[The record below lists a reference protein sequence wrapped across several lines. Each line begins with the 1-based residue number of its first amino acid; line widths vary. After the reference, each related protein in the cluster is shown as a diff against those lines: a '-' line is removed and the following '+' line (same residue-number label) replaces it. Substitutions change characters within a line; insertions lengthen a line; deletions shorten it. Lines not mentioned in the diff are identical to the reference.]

1 MRLPKN
7 EMRHPRALL
16 LCLGFIV
23 LSALSGFLYYRTQAI
38 DIDVQDHVLPVL
50 RELKQLDAE
59 WNANVLKSRIG
70 INSNYD
76 PVTTLL
82 QHLHALRA
90 RLRQGVDM
98 AQGNALETAS
108 HQLEVAFASKEDL
121 IEQFKSQN
129 ALLQNSLFYFP
140 TAVEDLHA
148 MLHQEHGTGSKQVR
162 PLAALSAE
170 VDQLLTD
177 ILLFNLNPAAE
188 LEEKI
193 LSTVARIEERRGTY
207 PDTLRESLDLLT
219 RHARIIVRQRLAEDA
234 LTTRIVS
241 LPTAKRID
249 DVRSAFDVQFKS
261 MLEEKQR
268 YRTYLFAYSGFLLI
282 LLSYAAW
289 RLMHSY
295 QVIARVNKHL
305 QVANETLEQRV
316 AERTAELEHRSA
328 QLAELATYDTLTGLI
343 NRRHLMAELTQALQR
358 AERRGWVVAL
368 MFIDLDGF
376 KEINDTY
383 GHAAGDRVLQE
394 VAARIKRHVRKE
406 DAMGR
411 LGGDEFVIVLNEIHI
426 PDGAI
431 RIAEAVLHEL
441 HALTE
446 LDGRVIRISAS
457 IGISSTK
464 GGAKSPELLLSEADH
479 AMYRAKEC
487 GKSCYR
493 FSDATCHA

>member
-1 MRLPKN
+1 MRSPKN
-7 EMRHPRALL
+7 DMRHPRILL
-16 LCLGFIV
+16 LCLGFFL

-70 INSNYD
+70 INNNYD

-82 QHLHALRA
+82 QHLHTLRD
-90 RLRQGVDM
+90 RLRQGVDL
-98 AQGNALETAS
+98 AQGNALEAAL
-108 HQLEVAFASKEDL
+108 HQLEVAFANKEDL
-121 IEQFKSQN
+121 VEQFKSQN
-129 ALLQNSLFYFP
+129 SLLQNSLFYFP
-140 TAVEDLHA
+140 TAVEDLRA
-148 MLHQEHGTGSKQVR
+148 MLHQADDAGTKQTR
-162 PLAALSAE
+162 PLAALAAE
-170 VDQLLTD
+170 VDHLLMD
-177 ILLFNLNPAAE
+177 ILLFNLNPAVE

-193 LSTVARIEERRGTY
+193 LSTVARIEERRSTY
-207 PDTLRESLDLLT
+207 PNALGEPLDLLC
-219 RHARIIVRQRLAEDA
+219 RHARIILRQRLAEDA
-234 LTTRIVS
+234 LTTRIIS

-249 DVRSAFDVQFKS
+249 DVRSAFDTQFKS

-268 YRTYLFAYSGFLLI
+268 YRTYLFAYSGLLLV

-295 QVIARVNKHL
+295 QVIAQINKHL
-305 QVANETLEQRV
+305 QAVNETLEQRV

-343 NRRHLMAELTQALQR
+343 NRRHLMTELTQALQR

-376 KEINDTY
+376 KEINDTC

-406 DAMGR
+406 DAMAR
-411 LGGDEFVIVLNEIHI
+411 LGGDEFVIVLNDIQI

-431 RIAEAVLHEL
+431 RVAEAALQEL
-441 HALTE
+441 HVLTE
-446 LDGRVIRISAS
+446 LDGRTIRISAS

-493 FSDATCHA
+493 FSDAACHA